1 MAPGAARFSRA
12 QKTTAEV
19 MVTDP
24 DRPHVSRGGQK
35 LAAALDRFNI
45 DPGGWVCADLGS
57 NVGGFVDCLLQ
68 RGARKVYAV
77 DTAYGELAWKL
88 RRDQRVVVME
98 RTNALHVELPE
109 AVSLVT
115 VDVAWTRQHLILPQ
129 AGRLLAPGGLVITL
143 IKPHYE
149 AEKHLLHGGVLPEE
163 QVEPVV
169 NQVVARLGELGITV
183 VDMVP
188 SPLRGQGGNRE
199 VLALVRCR

>member
-1 MAPGAARFSRA
+1 
-12 QKTTAEV
+12 

-24 DRPHVSRGGQK
+24 NRPYVSRGGQK
-35 LAAALDRFNI
+35 LVVALDHFNV
-45 DPGGWVCADLGS
+45 DPSGWVCADLGS

-88 RRDQRVVVME
+88 RRDERVVAME

-115 VDVAWTRQHLILPQ
+115 VDVGWTRQQLILPQ
-129 AGRLLAPGGLVITL
+129 AGRLLAPDGLVITL

-149 AEKHLLHGGVLPEE
+149 AEKHLLRGGVLPEE

-188 SPLRGQGGNRE
+188 SPLQGQGGNRE